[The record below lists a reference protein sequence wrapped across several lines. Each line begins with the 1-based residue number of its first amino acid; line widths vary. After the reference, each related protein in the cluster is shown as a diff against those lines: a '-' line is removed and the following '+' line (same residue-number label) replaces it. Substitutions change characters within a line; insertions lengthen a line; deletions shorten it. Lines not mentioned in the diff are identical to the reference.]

1 MRSSIGP
8 IRSTDPFSWN
18 VVDRAPMFSGFGFGR
33 ERSDNSFFRS
43 DQILFLIFKSFHHTL
58 RFQPPI
64 ASLPELL
71 NARPSWA
78 AVRTVFPLK
87 RLSTT
92 IMFVPFV
99 SQWLRDG
106 PAQRRCWGTQA
117 CAVRSAL
124 TVLKQRE

>member
-1 MRSSIGP
+1 
-8 IRSTDPFSWN
+8 
-18 VVDRAPMFSGFGFGR
+18 MFSGFGFGR

-43 DQILFLIFKSFHHTL
+43 DFFFTFKSFHHTL

-87 RLSTT
+87 HLSTT

-106 PAQRRCWGTQA
+106 PAPRRFRGTQA

-124 TVLKQRE
+124 MVLKQRE